1 MVGISNSKVK
11 FPRERPL
18 SEGVVMSVE
27 GLGLH
32 WLGAVIEAVELDV
45 DVVVIEVDDSLHSS
59 EIFGGVRGGTK
70 GDDSSSLDGLGPPKI
85 SGLASRPGLSAS
97 EDILGL
103 PSNDPSVLPA
113 VHLPFFLFL
122 KFFFSH
128 FAALPNLLLP
138 VTGSI
143 SSSPRGVL
151 TAPRPRPRR
160 RSALS
165 TGTVEGASVTIV
177 MVERLRGMKGSS
189 SSSGLT
195 GIWLFS
201 SSATS
206 TPTGLGS
213 SSS

>member
-11 FPRERPL
+11 FPRGRPL
-18 SEGVVMSVE
+18 SEGVVMIVG

-32 WLGAVIEAVELDV
+32 WLGGVIEAVGLDV
-45 DVVVIEVDDSLHSS
+45 DVVVIEVDDSLQSS
-59 EIFGGVRGGTK
+59 EFFGGVRGGIK
-70 GDDSSSLDGLGPPKI
+70 GDDPSSFDDLGPPKI

-97 EDILGL
+97 EDIVGL

-113 VHLPFFLFL
+113 IHLPFFLFL

-128 FAALPNLLLP
+128 LAALPNLLLP

-143 SSSPRGVL
+143 SSSPREAL

-165 TGTVEGASVTIV
+165 TDTVERASVTIV

-189 SSSGLT
+189 ASSGLT
-195 GIWLFS
+195 GIWPFS
-201 SSATS
+201 SSAAS
-206 TPTGLGS
+206 TPIGLGS